1 MIWWRILKMKK
12 TRKFKTDEWVEYC
25 QFPDSKHGVL
35 KDTKVRA
42 VVLEI
47 LGKRDIYDYRIY
59 LDNGTST
66 ILKVKEKNL
75 FPHNKTK

>member
-1 MIWWRILKMKK
+1 MKI
-12 TRKFKTDEWVEYC
+12 RKFKTDEWVEYR
-25 QFPDSKHGVL
+25 QFPDSKHDAL
-35 KDTKVRA
+35 KNTKVRA
-42 VVLEI
+42 VILEVLH
-47 LGKRDIYDYRIY
+47 KRDIYDYRIY

>member
-1 MIWWRILKMKK
+1 MKV
-12 TRKFKTDEWVEYC
+12 RKFKTDEWVEYH
-25 QFPDSKHGVL
+25 QFPDSEHDTL
-35 KDTKVRA
+35 RDTKVRA
-42 VVLEI
+42 VVLEV
-47 LGKRDIYDYRIY
+47 LHKRDIYDYRIY